1 MSVNICPRL
10 IEKMIKSGN
19 NFVNY
24 NNQIFYNNLP
34 LGVYAKQTYK
44 SGEIVRIMSGKL
56 LNMPTRQSIHIG
68 NNMHLED
75 KIGQYINHSFDP
87 NVKVEGNKLIAI
99 NDINI
104 YDELTF
110 NYNDTEIEMAYP
122 FEDDGNLVCGK
133 KN

>member
-1 MSVNICPRL
+1 MSVNICSRL
-10 IEKMIKSGN
+10 IEKMIKSGTI
-19 NFVNY
+19 FVNH
-24 NNQIFYNNLP
+24 NNQILYKYLP

-75 KIGQYINHSFDP
+75 TIGQYINHSFDP
-87 NVKVEGNKLIAI
+87 NIKVKTNTLIAI
-99 NDINI
+99 KDINI

-110 NYNDTEIEMAYP
+110 NYNDTEIEMAFP
-122 FEDDGNLVCGK
+122 FEDDNILVCGK
-133 KN
+133 KI